1 MNKETTSTLKKL
13 MIYILIYIALSS
25 VIIYFN
31 INKRYLIFNAGL
43 SFIPYLV
50 SGFTLSKKNNSL
62 FVLLGLFITIVFYPN
77 AIYMFTDFIHIKT
90 SDYYKIIGGEVVY
103 VMEAINWIKLGAEV
117 CIIILSMVL
126 SFESFIN
133 ILKIMRCHGH
143 KIAELIILIFT
154 SAGTSLAVYIGRFLR
169 FNSWDIFKIHT
180 IVSDILNNISTNDY
194 YLLGAFAVIH
204 FIIILTLYNM
214 KQN

>member
-13 MIYILIYIALSS
+13 MIYVLIYIAISS

-43 SFIPYLV
+43 SFIPYVV
-50 SGFTLSKKNNSL
+50 SGFTLSKKDSAL
-62 FVLLGLFITIVFYPN
+62 FVLIGLFVSVIFYPN

-103 VMEAINWIKLGAEV
+103 VMEAINWIKLGTEV
-117 CIIILSMVL
+117 CLITLSMVL
-126 SFESFIN
+126 SFETFVN
-133 ILKIMRCHGH
+133 ILKLIRCHGH
-143 KIAELIILIFT
+143 KIAELIMLVIA
-154 SAGTSLAVYIGRFLR
+154 SAGTSIAVYIGRFLR
-169 FNSWDIFKIHT
+169 FNSWDILKIHT
-180 IVSDILNNISTNDY
+180 IISNILKDISTNDY
-194 YLLGAFAVIH
+194 YLLGAFAIIH
-204 FIIILTLYNM
+204 FIIMLILYNM